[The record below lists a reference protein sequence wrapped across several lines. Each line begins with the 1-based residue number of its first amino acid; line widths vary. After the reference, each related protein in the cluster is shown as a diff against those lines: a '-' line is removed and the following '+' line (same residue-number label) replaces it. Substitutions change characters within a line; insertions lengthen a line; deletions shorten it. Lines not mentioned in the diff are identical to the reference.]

1 MRKKLLRI
9 RGPAAAFGAFVG
21 LAGSI
26 GSATAQIDTS
36 PVDGLHENTP
46 GLIALRHAR
55 LVVKPGQ
62 VVEDGTLVMRDGV
75 IVSAGSGAAPEGALE
90 IDLSGK
96 TVFAG
101 FIDAQ
106 TDYAQVAEPTPPAPQ
121 PQVAAPFTPTPQQ
134 GARHWNS
141 KVRPERDV
149 AQLIKP
155 DAKKAE
161 SLRKLGFTTA
171 LSAPDKGVF
180 RGQSALV
187 TLAESTRANDV
198 LIKPQI
204 AQHLAFEL
212 SRFPSSEYP
221 DSLIGAVALV
231 RQTFYDTRWQHDR
244 LAWQA
249 KQRGAERIEANLALD
264 ALEAPLAGR
273 QPIVFSTE
281 DELDFARVFALANEF
296 KLKLIIGGNGYEYRE
311 VARIKN
317 AGVPVIVPLTYPE
330 APAVEDPDRALDV
343 GLSELEHW
351 EWAPF
356 NARVLAEAGVPFAIT
371 SAGLKKPEDQFWTN
385 LRKAVASGLDE
396 NLALAA
402 LTVQPATMLGAAD
415 RLGTLEAGKLAQIIV
430 ADADLFRSDKA
441 RIYETWIDGKRYALA
456 SIDTPDPRG
465 VWNLRWSGVSGPAS
479 IEISGELPD
488 LTAKAGDKS
497 FPAIVGDRRL
507 TLYPPGELLGVKRE
521 RVATVLSL
529 TAAGVEG
536 RGQVDA
542 SREFRVDGT
551 LANAK
556 PRVAEAAKAKPALPS
571 RERRYP
577 FGEYGRTALPA
588 SQSVIVRNA
597 TIWTQGPQGKLED
610 ADIAVANGKIV
621 AVGKGVKAPAGAIEI
636 DGRGKHVAPGIIDT
650 HSHTAVAKGVNEG
663 SHAVTA
669 EVRIGDALD
678 PTDMSIYRLLAGG
691 TTTAQLLHGSA
702 NPIGGQSQIIK
713 LRWGSDADGLR
724 FEGAPPTIKFALGEN
739 VKQSNWGDLF
749 TKRYPQTR
757 MGVEQIDLDTFLA
770 AQAYGEAVAKQGK
783 SGEPVR
789 RDLRLETIWEILQK
803 KRFVHIHSYRQDEIL
818 AFIRLS
824 ERFGIVP
831 VFQHILEGY
840 KVADAMAKIGAGGSG
855 FTDWWA
861 YKMEV
866 ADAIPYNGALMAKQ
880 GVVASFNSDS
890 DELARRLNTEAAKA
904 IKYGGLSETDA
915 FNFVTLNSAK
925 NLRVDNRIGSL
936 EVGKDADFAIWTGSP
951 LSSLSMPEQTWIEG
965 RKYFDRSEDLAER
978 ARIDAERERLVGKIL
993 PERVKALA
1001 KKDGKDKKDDK
1012 ADGAKPQFAH
1022 WDGELSQADL
1032 VRYATLRGPY
1042 HDDEPVNTCSAQEAH

>member
-1 MRKKLLRI
+1 MRKTLLRI
-9 RGPAAAFGAFVG
+9 QGPVAAFGVLVG

-26 GSATAQIDTS
+26 GSALAQVVDTV
-36 PVDGLHENTP
+36 PVEGLRENTP

-75 IVSAGSGAAPEGALE
+75 IVSAGSGAAPADALE
-90 IDLSGK
+90 IDLAGK

-101 FIDAQ
+101 FLDAQ
-106 TDYAQVAEPTPPAPQ
+106 TDYAQVAEPAPPAPQ
-121 PQVAAPFTPTPQQ
+121 PQIAMPFSPTPQQ

-149 AQLIKP
+149 AQQLKP

-161 SLRKLGFTTA
+161 ALRKLGFTTA

-187 TLAESTRANDV
+187 ALGESTRANDV
-198 LIKPQI
+198 LLKPQV
-204 AQHLAFEL
+204 AQHLAFEF
-212 SRFPSSEYP
+212 SRYPVTEYP
-221 DSLIGAVALV
+221 GSLMGAIALV

-249 KQRGAERIEANLALD
+249 KHRDAERTEANLALD

-273 QPIVFSTE
+273 QPVLFATE
-281 DELDFARVFALANEF
+281 DELDYARVLTLAAEF
-296 KLKLIIGGNGYEYRE
+296 KLKLILGGNGYEYRE

-317 AGVPVIVPLTYPE
+317 AGVPVVVPLAYPE
-330 APAVEDPDRALDV
+330 APAVEDPERALDV
-343 GLSELEHW
+343 GLAELEHW

-371 SAGLKKPEDQFWTN
+371 SAGLKKPEEQFWAN

-396 NLALAA
+396 QLALAA

-415 RLGTLEAGKLAQIIV
+415 KLGTLEPGKLAQIVV

-441 RIYETWIDGKRYALA
+441 RIYETWIDGKRYAAA

-465 VWNLRWSGVSGPAS
+465 VWNLTWRGVNGPAS
-479 IEISGELPD
+479 IEISGDLPD

-497 FPAIVGDRRL
+497 FPVSVGDRRL
-507 TLYPPGELLGVKRE
+507 NLYPPGDLFGVKRE
-521 RVATVLSL
+521 RLAVVLSL
-529 TAAGVEG
+529 TAGGIDG
-536 RGQVDA
+536 RGELDGG
-542 SREFRVDGT
+542 REFHVSGT
-551 LANAK
+551 LATAK

-577 FGEYGRTALPA
+577 YGEYGRTAPPA
-588 SQSVIVRNA
+588 AQSLVVRNA

-621 AVGKGVKAPAGAIEI
+621 AVGKGLKAPAGAIEI

-650 HSHTAVAKGVNEG
+650 HSHMAVAKGVNEG
-663 SHAVTA
+663 SHAVTS

-678 PTDMSIYRLLAGG
+678 PTDMSIYRVLAGG
-691 TTTAQLLHGSA
+691 VTSAQLLHGSA

-713 LRWGSDADGLR
+713 MRWGADADGLR
-724 FEGAPPTIKFALGEN
+724 FENAPPTIKFALGEN
-739 VKQSNWGDLF
+739 VKQSNWGDNF

-770 AQAYGEAVAKQGK
+770 AQAYGDALAKQGK

-789 RDLRLETIWEILQK
+789 RDLRLETVWEILQK

-818 AFIRLS
+818 AFARLS
-824 ERFGIVP
+824 QRFGIVP

-840 KVADAMAKIGAGGSG
+840 KVADVLAQIGAGASG
-855 FTDWWA
+855 FSDWWA

-866 ADAIPYNGALMAKQ
+866 TDAIPYSGALMAKQ

-890 DELARRLNTEAAKA
+890 DELSRRLNTEAAKA
-904 IKYGGLSETDA
+904 IKYGGLSEVEA
-915 FNFVTLNSAK
+915 FNFVTLNAAK
-925 NLRVDNRIGSL
+925 NLRIEQRVGSL
-936 EVGKDADFAIWTGSP
+936 EAGKDADFAIWNASP
-951 LSSLSMPEQTWIEG
+951 LSSFARPEQTYVDG
-965 RKYFDRSEDLAER
+965 RKYFDRNDDLAER
-978 ARIDAERERLVGKIL
+978 TRVEAERERLIGKIL

-1001 KKDGKDKKDDK
+1001 KKDDKKDKKD
-1012 ADGAKPQFAH
+1012 DGAKPQFAG
-1022 WDGELSQADL
+1022 WDGGVTRGDL
-1032 VRYATLRGPY
+1032 VHFATLRGPY
-1042 HDDEPVNTCSAQEAH
+1042 HNDEPVNTCSAQEAH